1 MRKEERVT
9 ELMYKACIFDLDG
22 TIEDTVESIA
32 HTANQVLEDFSLPP
46 GRWKITGIL
55 RETGQIL

>member
-32 HTANQVLEDFSLPP
+32 HTANQVLGDFSSCPAGGRLPVISP
-46 GRWKITGIL
+46 
-55 RETGQIL
+55 ETGQIL